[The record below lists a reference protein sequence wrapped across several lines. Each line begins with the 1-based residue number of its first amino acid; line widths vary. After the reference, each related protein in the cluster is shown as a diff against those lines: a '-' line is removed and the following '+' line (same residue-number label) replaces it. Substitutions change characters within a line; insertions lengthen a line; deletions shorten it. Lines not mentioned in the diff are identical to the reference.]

1 MQGITDLLGLGMLGD
16 SNRVLTYSLGIT
28 DMGVLTNMLSMLISF
43 MGQFL
48 EGLSRYGID
57 PLMGLGGMA
66 TLYQAPTAAELY
78 LGRELPK
85 LL

>member
-1 MQGITDLLGLGMLGD
+1 MQSLTDILGLGMLGD
-16 SNRVLTYSLGIT
+16 SQRVITYSLSIT
-28 DMGVLTNMLSMLISF
+28 DMGVLTNMLTMLTSF

-48 EGLSRYGID
+48 EGIIRYGSD
-57 PLMGLGGMA
+57 PLMELGGMA

>member
-1 MQGITDLLGLGMLGD
+1 MQNLTGLLGLGQLGD
-16 SNRVLTYSLGIT
+16 SQRVLTYSLGIMN
-28 DMGVLTNMLSMLISF
+28 MGVLSNMINMLTSF
-43 MGQFL
+43 LGQFL
-48 EGLSRYGID
+48 EGITRYGTD
-57 PLMGLGGMA
+57 PILGLGGMA

>member
-1 MQGITDLLGLGMLGD
+1 MQGITDLLGLGMFGD

-28 DMGVLTNMLSMLISF
+28 DMGVLTNMLNMLISF

-48 EGLSRYGID
+48 EGIVRYGTAPI
-57 PLMGLGGMA
+57 LELGGFPTIM
-66 TLYQAPTAAELY
+66 QAPTAAELY

-85 LL
+85 IF